1 VNLPHDENAM
11 VGSNTYRDEN
21 NDAFSYAERDVSPVI
36 YGIV

>member
-21 NDAFSYAERDVSPVI
+21 NDAFSYIWDISPVI